1 MSNNFIQLTDEVMKS
16 DMMRD
21 YTSTYPKNVTPNSVA
36 FSHYCRALFRKA
48 MSIYQ
53 INGIPEY
60 WDYDYLLSVMLS
72 QGFIAITDTAMG
84 VLPLQCGVSGIN
96 VFNHPTDIIIANP
109 VLGNLQRTI
118 DENAVLVKISY
129 DYRGIMDI
137 IYKYAYMLAECDCS
151 ISVNLMNS
159 KVAFIGL
166 VESKQA
172 ANSMK
177 AMYDMISR
185 GEPAVFVKGSQINQ
199 DTILYNHVKENFIA
213 SDLQILKRKIM
224 SEFLTEIGVNNA
236 NTDKRERLTD
246 NEVEANDSEIQLNAG
261 YWLDNIR
268 EGFDKANK
276 MFDLNLTIELKN
288 TFNTEGE
295 FDNVNIANIKQGNKC
310 YC

>member
-1 MSNNFIQLTDEVMKS
+1 MAEILNIDEVMRS
-16 DMMRD
+16 DMLRD
-21 YTSTYPKNVTPNSVA
+21 YTSTYPKKVDPNSTT
-36 FSHYCRALFRKA
+36 YWYYIRALFRKA

-53 INGIPEY
+53 FDGIPDN
-60 WDYDYLLSVMLS
+60 WDLDYFISNLLGRGMV
-72 QGFIAITDTAMG
+72 AITNTALG

-96 VFNHPTDIIIANP
+96 VFNHPTTVIIANP

-118 DENAVLVKISY
+118 DEDCALVKISY

-137 IYKYAYMLAECDCS
+137 VYRYAYMLAECDAS

-166 VESKQA
+166 VESKQQ

-177 AMYDMISR
+177 AMYDMIAR

-199 DTILYNHVKENFIA
+199 DTILYNHVKENFVA
-213 SDLQILKRKIM
+213 SDIQILKRKIM

-261 YWLDNIR
+261 YWLDNMR
-268 EGFDKANK
+268 EGLNKANELYN
-276 MFDLNLTIELKN
+276 LNLSVDLKN

-295 FDNVNIANIKQGNKC
+295 IDNANISTAL
-310 YC
+310 